1 MFTTTLRRSPTWTRQ
16 ATPSLRRLISSN
28 HQTFEEGDI
37 VHLRRIAGKTSST
50 ILSQPLRPGRKIET
64 PSGRIAHN
72 DIIGA
77 NTRDIVSSCKGT
89 GYCVTFPTIDE
100 YVTNVR
106 RLVTPV
112 YPHDAATIVNL
123 LDIHVDSAPNPPIEI
138 FEAGTGHGSLTL
150 QLCRA
155 VHAANPPSRP
165 RGAIIHTIDISAR
178 HSEHAEKVVSGFR
191 RGLYRKNVD
200 FYVGNPTQWI
210 KNQFTKRAE
219 EGKPPGPFLSHA
231 ILDLPGTD
239 EYLQAMSDG
248 LLPDGVLGVFC
259 PSVTQIAD
267 CLKVIKKT
275 GIPLSK
281 EAVIEFSPHGT
292 GVGAGLRAWN
302 VKWTTVR
309 AKERGKVDVE
319 GEEVKVG
326 AEAGDMPA
334 ESESVVDVDTEAE
347 LQPKEI
353 PPIAE
358 GATEDVLVCRPSVG
372 DRLVGGG
379 FFAVFRKRGQS

>member
-1 MFTTTLRRSPTWTRQ
+1 M
-16 ATPSLRRLISSN
+16 
-28 HQTFEEGDI
+28 
-37 VHLRRIAGKTSST
+37 
-50 ILSQPLRPGRKIET
+50 
-64 PSGRIAHN
+64 
-72 DIIGA
+72 
-77 NTRDIVSSCKGT
+77 
-89 GYCVTFPTIDE
+89 
-100 YVTNVR
+100 
-106 RLVTPV
+106 
-112 YPHDAATIVNL
+112 
-123 LDIHVDSAPNPPIEI
+123 
-138 FEAGTGHGSLTL
+138 TL